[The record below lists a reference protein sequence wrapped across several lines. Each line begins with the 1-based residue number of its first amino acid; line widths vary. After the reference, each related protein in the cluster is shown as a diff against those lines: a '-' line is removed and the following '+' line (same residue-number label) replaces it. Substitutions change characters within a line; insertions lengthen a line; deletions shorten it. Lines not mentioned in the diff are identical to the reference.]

1 MQITNEEVSP
11 GVFPQWLYDHL
22 ISEISDPL
30 TYSKGGP
37 SKLLVVYPNDESR
50 VEILSKLSNDGFVV
64 DRNLHHTISSLMISI
79 MNDFRMPKL
88 LKTDTF
94 FDLIIHEE
102 CVQES
107 KNFGFPLINP
117 LPTM

>member
-37 SKLLVVYPNDESR
+37 SKLLVVYPNFLMMDLLLT
-50 VEILSKLSNDGFVV
+50 EIY
-64 DRNLHHTISSLMISI
+64 TIL
-79 MNDFRMPKL
+79 FR
-88 LKTDTF
+88 
-94 FDLIIHEE
+94 H
-102 CVQES
+102 
-107 KNFGFPLINP
+107 
-117 LPTM
+117 